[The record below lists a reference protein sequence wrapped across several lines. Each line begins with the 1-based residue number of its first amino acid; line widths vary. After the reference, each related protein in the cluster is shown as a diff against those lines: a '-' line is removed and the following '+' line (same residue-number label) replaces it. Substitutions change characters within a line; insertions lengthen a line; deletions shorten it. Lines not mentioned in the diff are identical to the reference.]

1 MKNEEAFSE
10 LEHKVSQTFV
20 IPNNSSSVE
29 RVSLDDACVW
39 NIVLSGEANASYIY
53 KIRLIKND
61 ETGITGIMND
71 GEVDG
76 QSYDLNGVPA
86 QSIERGK
93 VYIRSGKRVI
103 VK

>member
-1 MKNEEAFSE
+1 
-10 LEHKVSQTFV
+10 
-20 IPNNSSSVE
+20 
-29 RVSLDDACVW
+29 
-39 NIVLSGEANASYIY
+39 
-53 KIRLIKND
+53 
-61 ETGITGIMND
+61 MND

-93 VYIRSGKRVI
+93 VYIKSGKRVI